1 MNRFE
6 LPAPVILCVC
16 CASMSVSHASEF
28 DAGGAS
34 FMKEAL
40 PMYEILNFVLYGLPA
55 WLAVFLAAIGLMQ
68 KKDKQSDRAEGV
80 DVDTDK

>member
-1 MNRFE
+1 MNT
-6 LPAPVILCVC
+6 
-16 CASMSVSHASEF
+16 SHASEF

-68 KKDKQSDRAEGV
+68 KKDKQSDRAEGSYRTKNV
-80 DVDTDK
+80 SELGVLTQVNIPF